1 MSQQQRK
8 SALNSAV
15 GNSFTVLP
23 ILVYQVCC
31 NDYSRLLLRLT
42 SLTFQV
48 LLADKL
54 DGDLKWPF
62 IFVSGPLLLALFN
75 LILLSFSA
83 KGGNKCNF

>member
-1 MSQQQRK
+1 MSV
-8 SALNSAV
+8 N
-15 GNSFTVLP
+15 
-23 ILVYQVCC
+23 
-31 NDYSRLLLRLT
+31 
-42 SLTFQV
+42 FQV